1 MKVAG
6 FGTEFDVFDAFVENP
21 NSTDFLLNKDYDEI
35 GVSTFIGELNGCPVQ
50 VVVQHL
56 AGYIPPK
63 YNSSD
68 IENWKNGLTKLKEI
82 QPSWEKLKTYEAFY
96 KDNKTDIDRINDII
110 SIRTNRISALISRME
125 AGEWFTDEEKKW
137 MDEDSALGVEQNQIS
152 ERLNAKNN

>member
-1 MKVAG
+1 ML
-6 FGTEFDVFDAFVENP
+6 DC
-21 NSTDFLLNKDYDEI
+21 
-35 GVSTFIGELNGCPVQ
+35 TFIGELNGCPVQ

-82 QPSWEKLKTYEAFY
+82 QPSWEK
-96 KDNKTDIDRINDII
+96 TDIDRINDII
-110 SIRTNRISALISRME
+110 SIRTNRISALISRMK